1 MAFSLELLVRQFRML
16 AFISQRKHNG
26 TETLVRYNVGV
37 LSRFDLT
44 EKVDQVNRVGDL
56 NTVTLRH
63 FLPHMNQRSSSFR
76 RGRKSSVK
84 WLGKSLQES
93 PQPAKSL
100 KALSSVTRTSEYAIP
115 KMSRKKTEAVS
126 SKARI

>member
-63 FLPHMNQRSSSFR
+63 FLPHPHEPKVVQF
-76 RGRKSSVK
+76 
-84 WLGKSLQES
+84 
-93 PQPAKSL
+93 PAWK
-100 KALSSVTRTSEYAIP
+100 KVLSQVAGEIATRIAATREIAQS
-115 KMSRKKTEAVS
+115 TFVCD
-126 SKARI
+126 